1 MACRTSQTLRANL
14 DIKTNAKLAKVAA
27 VSISSLQEQIRR
39 LQTSMEDLVS
49 PSESS
54 KSNSKSP
61 SPSTSPSPIPSPD
74 DTSVSRPTILPGPST
89 PLETTSP
96 SISDPEHKPSY
107 LYTYT
112 GPSSSHLVSAC
123 HHCAPGE
130 VLISEALLEDM
141 QAKTCSMAQRGHKAV
156 QGRMG
161 ALQELS
167 VATKQNLQM
176 VKTLA
181 NTNKSLK
188 AAESNL
194 RKGARKAEKAHGMA
208 EHVNADM
215 LTHWNTALWEVAT
228 LKARVK
234 ELEGRVE
241 RGISASKIAEGEA
254 SAPKTRAEAAEKD
267 AASRIQ
273 PLEQQNSVHL
283 AATNELQCQTDHANA
298 ARTAAEIEVVALKL
312 HLTVAEDTATTL
324 TQELS
329 NAQNLL
335 YITKRHHETEMKQEV
350 DTRIPIAE
358 TLLIRLQSAD
368 GQSRFSVDTN
378 GRPEAKFQGLA
389 SDNGRLRDMCAAFR
403 AARNEDTDGLDA
415 LASRNAY
422 LEERLSVYE
431 ETRSTLSAGTVSFA
445 DDISTVSTGQGQGW
459 GFRSL
464 RGLRSRKAD
473 EEERIY

>member
-1 MACRTSQTLRANL
+1 
-14 DIKTNAKLAKVAA
+14 
-27 VSISSLQEQIRR
+27 
-39 LQTSMEDLVS
+39 
-49 PSESS
+49 
-54 KSNSKSP
+54 
-61 SPSTSPSPIPSPD
+61 
-74 DTSVSRPTILPGPST
+74 
-89 PLETTSP
+89 
-96 SISDPEHKPSY
+96 
-107 LYTYT
+107 
-112 GPSSSHLVSAC
+112 
-123 HHCAPGE
+123 
-130 VLISEALLEDM
+130 
-141 QAKTCSMAQRGHKAV
+141 
-156 QGRMG
+156 
-161 ALQELS
+161 
-167 VATKQNLQM
+167 
-176 VKTLA
+176 
-181 NTNKSLK
+181 
-188 AAESNL
+188 
-194 RKGARKAEKAHGMA
+194 MA